1 MGEGAREEANEEAT
15 MALARESAVSWGMRL
30 VVDSVGPRVTR
41 GFRSGSY
48 ESRCGLILGLASALD
63 IEIDSDALRG
73 SRLRGSSLRGEG
85 NLSTAEVYD
94 DSEELV
100 VDLSG
105 ELDIVLSLSSGEAG
119 RFGCPRV
126 GGGFGVGLLR
136 DTGV

>member
-1 MGEGAREEANEEAT
+1 
-15 MALARESAVSWGMRL
+15 MRL
-30 VVDSVGPRVTR
+30 VVDSVGSRVKR
-41 GFRSGSY
+41 GCRSGSY

-63 IEIDSDALRG
+63 VEIDSDALRG

-94 DSEELV
+94 DSEELA

-105 ELDIVLSLSSGEAG
+105 ELDIVLSLSSGKAG
-119 RFGCPRV
+119 RFGCPRI
-126 GGGFGVGLLR
+126 GGGFGAGPLR